1 MEFAWS
7 RRPTGTVV
15 RFCDGTGEVAASAA
29 AGRTFALVDRKVAEL
44 WDLGCDGLGLDAGSI
59 LLLDAVEENKS
70 PRTLEY
76 AWKRMSDAGITRD
89 SVILG
94 IGGGLTLDVAALA
107 ASTWHRG
114 TGLVLVPTTVLAMA
128 DACLGGKTAVNL
140 AGAKNQVG
148 TFYPAD
154 EVLIAECFVNTL
166 PPREYRNGL
175 AEVLK
180 AGLIGDREIGGL
192 LAEPPPRDGD
202 HRWLRELVERS
213 LRVKGR
219 IVSAD
224 LTESGHRRVLNLGH
238 TLGHA
243 LESVSG
249 FDLSHGEAV
258 GIGMVAAS
266 VMAGAESLTA
276 EIRELLLGVGLPAG
290 TGAVSRGQADIEAFL
305 VRDKKTSEGVRTWVL
320 PHGWEDCRLRE
331 LGAEEE
337 RDLLRKALDAIST
350 DR

>member
-7 RRPTGTVV
+7 RPPSGTEV
-15 RFCDGTGEVAASAA
+15 RFCDGTGEVTAA
-29 AGRTFALVDRKVAEL
+29 AACGRTFALVDRRVAEL
-44 WDLGCDGLGLDAGSI
+44 WDMGCDGLGLDAGSI

-70 PRTLEY
+70 PSTLEHV
-76 AWKRMSDAGITRD
+76 WKRMSDAGVTRD
-89 SVILG
+89 SVVLG

-154 EVLIAECFVNTL
+154 TVLIAECFVDTL

-180 AGLIGDREIGGL
+180 AGLIGDREIGVL
-192 LAEPPPRDGD
+192 LADPPSRDGD
-202 HRWLRELVERS
+202 RRWLRGLVERS
-213 LRVKGR
+213 LGVKGR

-224 LTESGHRRVLNLGH
+224 LIESGQRRVLNLGH

-249 FDLSHGEAV
+249 FGLSHGEAV

-266 VMAGAESLTA
+266 AMAGADGLTA
-276 EIRELLLGVGLPAG
+276 EIRELLRGIGLPAG
-290 TGAVSRGQADIEAFL
+290 IRAGSHGQADIEAFL
-305 VRDKKTSEGVRTWVL
+305 ARDKKTSGGVRTWVL

-337 RDLLRKALDAIST
+337 RDLLRRALAAVSADP
-350 DR
+350 